1 MQQPYPSQIVL
12 IAGRGD
18 YPALTIR
25 AARERGVERI
35 EVIAFKGETRRKDVD
50 QADQIH

>member
-35 EVIAFKGETRRKDVD
+35 EVIAFKGETREKM
-50 QADQIH
+50 